1 MKKTKMKLHPAVIA
15 ILLTALIATAC
26 SQAASNS
33 GGASSNAESG
43 TAANGAARNADSES
57 GEKKEP
63 IELLLFKWGGI
74 TLTQTEVEH
83 YFNGPVQKK
92 FPHITVKLIDVP
104 EGSDIEPLL
113 TQGIVPDII
122 FGGSYQAIDEAGL
135 AEPLAPYKEKF
146 GYDDGRLKRTVA
158 DATELRSGSNQLPF
172 SINLPVIYYNKDIFD
187 RFGVAY
193 PEDVKTWDEIL
204 GIAKQLTRT
213 DGGVNYIGI
222 DLAPARLGSGLSLD
236 VIDPKTN
243 RAAITSPEW
252 VKVYETL
259 KQLYEIPGFIG
270 PDNHYRWTEK
280 DDIFYT
286 DQNLAMYSHN
296 LAQLVGPLEEL
307 RKQGV
312 TLNWDFAPHPN
323 FKEALGS
330 SIEINV
336 HSMTLSKA
344 GKHKDEAY
352 QVMNYMLS
360 EEVQRI
366 VTRNGRVSVL
376 DIPEL
381 EQEYGADIEV
391 LKGKTLGNIF
401 KAEPRTPHTPNILE
415 GKITKYLTEAA
426 GEIALHGLDVN
437 SALRKAKERIDKD
450 LETLEKTKS

>member
-1 MKKTKMKLHPAVIA
+1 MTWAYEYRKT
-15 ILLTALIATAC
+15 TALLLVLLAVMLASGC
-26 SQAASNS
+26 AQANRASNDNGVS
-33 GGASSNAESG
+33 PKAQGSAESNAD
-43 TAANGAARNADSES
+43 AIKPASE
-57 GEKKEP
+57 EQP
-63 IELLLFKWGGI
+63 IELLIFKWGGV
-74 TLTQTEVEH
+74 TLTNTEVEN
-83 YFNGPVQKK
+83 YFNVPIKAK

-122 FGGSYQAIDEAGL
+122 FGGNYQAIDEAGL
-135 AEPLAPYKEKF
+135 AEPLASYKDRF
-146 GYDDGRLKRTVA
+146 GYDDDKLKQTVVE
-158 DATELRSGSNQLPF
+158 ATELRSGGNQIPF
-172 SINLPVIYYNKDIFD
+172 SVNLPVIYYNKDIFD
-187 RFGVAY
+187 KFGVPY
-193 PEDVKTWDEIL
+193 PDEAKTWDEIL
-204 GIAKQLTRT
+204 TIAKQLTRT
-213 DGGVNYIGI
+213 EGGVPYIGI
-222 DLAPARLGSGLSLD
+222 DLQPSRLASGLSLD
-236 VIDPKTN
+236 VIDPATN
-243 RAAITSPEW
+243 RAAIGSPEW
-252 VKVYETL
+252 KQVFELL

-270 PDNHYRWTEK
+270 ADDHYRWTEK
-280 DDIFYT
+280 DDIFYA

-323 FKEALGS
+323 FEEALGT

-344 GKHKDEAY
+344 GKHKNEAY

-381 EQEYGADIEV
+381 QLEYGADIEV
-391 LKGKTLGNIF
+391 LRDKTIANIF
-401 KAEPRTPHTPNILE
+401 KAEPRKPHLPNIYE

-426 GEIALHGLDVN
+426 EGIALNGWDVN
-437 SALRKAKERIDKD
+437 TAIRHAQEKIDKD